1 MRSPTGYCNGAGAV
15 GEAGPVGQHLLHQ
28 APGHCLLFFPLVVS
42 VWIKK
47 YKKMQKGYGLFFC
60 QAVLFFFKG

>member
-1 MRSPTGYCNGAGAV
+1 MV
-15 GEAGPVGQHLLHQ
+15 QVLLEQ
-28 APGHCLLFFPLVVS
+28 QVLWGSIFFTKLLATVLSLFFPLVVS

-60 QAVLFFFKG
+60 QALLFFLKGKCVC